1 MDTVASPI
9 DRLIEMSVSLYWE
22 VLRRT
27 DCNISLAANLTSI
40 YFQER
45 LPKMLAI
52 NEMTDQNSS
61 PAAAEPYVHAV
72 PAGMYVARTATPAE
86 GGVTSLLVDKMLAS
100 MIIKLL
106 AQGIPI
112 TLLRQTALASHI
124 PPDFGE
130 DVGPTS
136 EAPEHP
142 QP

>member
-27 DCNISLAANLTSI
+27 DYNISLAANLTSI

-61 PAAAEPYVHAV
+61 P
-72 PAGMYVARTATPAE
+72 
-86 GGVTSLLVDKMLAS
+86 LAS
-100 MIIKLL
+100 
-106 AQGIPI
+106 
-112 TLLRQTALASHI
+112 LR
-124 PPDFGE
+124 E
-130 DVGPTS
+130 DS
-136 EAPEHP
+136 AA
-142 QP
+142 